1 LYHTNGCATERK
13 NPTEMWTE
21 KGIVQ
26 QRKKNQL
33 KNKVTNNKLSEG
45 KFTLQIN
52 CEPTSMALGLF

>member
-1 LYHTNGCATERK
+1 
-13 NPTEMWTE
+13 MWTE